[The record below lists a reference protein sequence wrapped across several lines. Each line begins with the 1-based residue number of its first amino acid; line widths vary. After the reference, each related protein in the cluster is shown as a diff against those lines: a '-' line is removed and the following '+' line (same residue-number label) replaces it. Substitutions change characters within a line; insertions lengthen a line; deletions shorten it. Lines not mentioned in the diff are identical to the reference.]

1 MNKKKEIIF
10 LFLFYKTFQNMLA
23 SLFSQHTDGD
33 MQSVIVASNTWTPMK
48 KKQSNNDHRT
58 CVQ

>member
-48 KKQSNNDHRT
+48 KKT
-58 CVQ
+58 E

>member
-1 MNKKKEIIF
+1 
-10 LFLFYKTFQNMLA
+10 MLA

-48 KKQSNNDHRT
+48 KKT
-58 CVQ
+58 E